1 MKIKSFHLAP
11 CVMGNAGAEWK
22 TAIGTRVGREAWLI
36 SFEADNC
43 AVGHGYAPATT
54 HLGSTWKG
62 VEADLNL
69 LAPLVVGKDPFD
81 IEPILT
87 ALDHR
92 LTGAPAAKAGIDCA
106 LHELLARHLQLPLY
120 KLLGGK
126 FRDSVPVMRIL
137 STKAPDKMAEDAA
150 GLVAEGYRY
159 LKVKVDGDVDA
170 DVARVKAVR
179 ERVGV
184 EIALTIDAN
193 ESYTTKNAI
202 LAINRMVEH
211 GIALVEQPVKAQDLK
226 GLKLVT
232 DSVPV
237 NVEADESAMSV
248 EDVNRL
254 IGDRIVDA
262 VSLRLP
268 NLGGLRRTLAVARM
282 CEAAAIDY
290 RLGAA
295 VGSRLLAAQ
304 SLHLAVGLPNLTFAC
319 ELGEFDRLTNDP
331 FSGIEIVNGTLTLPG
346 GIGSG
351 LTYTDLK

>member
-22 TAIGTRVGREAWLI
+22 TAIGTRTGREAWLI
-36 SFEADNC
+36 SFEADNG
-43 AVGHGYAPATT
+43 AVGYGYAPATT
-54 HLGSTWKG
+54 HLGSTWRG

-69 LAPLVVGKDPFD
+69 LAPLVIGRDAFD
-81 IEPILT
+81 LEPIMT

-106 LHELLARHLQLPLY
+106 LHELLARHLQIPLY

-126 FRDSVPVMRIL
+126 FRDSVAVMRIL
-137 STKAPDKMAEDAA
+137 STKTPAGMADDAA

-159 LKVKVDGDVDA
+159 LKVKVDGDVET
-170 DVARVKAVR
+170 DVARVAAVR
-179 ERVGV
+179 DRVGPD
-184 EIALTIDAN
+184 IALTIDAN

-202 LAINRMVEH
+202 LAVNRMVEY

-237 NVEADESAMSV
+237 NIEADESAMSV
-248 EDVNRL
+248 EEVSRL

-262 VSLRLP
+262 ISLRLP

-282 CEAAAIDY
+282 CEAAAIEY

-319 ELGEFDRLTNDP
+319 ELGEFDRLTDDP
-331 FSGIEIVNGTLTLPG
+331 FSGIEIENGTLKLPDG
-346 GIGSG
+346 VGSG
-351 LTYTDLK
+351 LTYRESK

>member
-22 TAIGTRVGREAWLI
+22 TAIGTRAGREAWLI
-36 SFEADNC
+36 SFEADNG
-43 AVGHGYAPATT
+43 AVGYGYAPATT
-54 HLGSTWKG
+54 HLGSTWRG

-69 LAPLVVGKDPFD
+69 LAPLVIGRDAFD

-92 LTGAPAAKAGIDCA
+92 LTGAQAAKAG
-106 LHELLARHLQLPLY
+106 
-120 KLLGGK
+120 
-126 FRDSVPVMRIL
+126 
-137 STKAPDKMAEDAA
+137 
-150 GLVAEGYRY
+150 
-159 LKVKVDGDVDA
+159 
-170 DVARVKAVR
+170 
-179 ERVGV
+179 
-184 EIALTIDAN
+184 
-193 ESYTTKNAI
+193 
-202 LAINRMVEH
+202 
-211 GIALVEQPVKAQDLK
+211 
-226 GLKLVT
+226 
-232 DSVPV
+232 
-237 NVEADESAMSV
+237 
-248 EDVNRL
+248 
-254 IGDRIVDA
+254 
-262 VSLRLP
+262 
-268 NLGGLRRTLAVARM
+268 
-282 CEAAAIDY
+282 IDY